1 MLSLFS
7 TILAKKVKKLESIL
21 PTDNYFIFVSSTF
34 GLFVVAALLEI
45 GGGYLVWLWLREKK
59 KITYGLIGG
68 IILFVYGIIPT
79 LQPSNFGRVYAAY
92 GGIFVVMAIIWGLMI
107 DKKRPDRYE
116 IIGGTIV
123 LMGAAIIFYAPR

>member
-1 MLSLFS
+1 
-7 TILAKKVKKLESIL
+7 VKKLESIL
-21 PTDNYFIFVSSTF
+21 PADNYFIFVSATF

-59 KITYGLIGG
+59 KITYGLIGAL
-68 IILFVYGIIPT
+68 ILFVYGIIPT

-92 GGIFVVMAIIWGLMI
+92 GGIFVVMAIIWGLII

-116 IIGGTIV
+116 IIGGGIV
-123 LMGAAIIFYAPR
+123 LIGALIIFYAPR